1 VRSAA
6 AFAALVSSVARL
18 EGHATDDVASAARH
32 VERVLGAPECAVA
45 EVAALAGVHDI
56 TSADAERL
64 FGPYLDAVTRL
75 VQHVDGWS
83 AR

>member
-1 VRSAA
+1 MPRRRRGTW
-6 AFAALVSSVARL
+6 SVL
-18 EGHATDDVASAARH
+18 
-32 VERVLGAPECAVA
+32 LGAPECAVA

-56 TSADAERL
+56 TSAEAERL